1 MYFTLLFTQY
11 YGIYTVSTAITLK
24 YYWIHN
30 YVNILILHDSS
41 ISKALHFFFVKTD
54 TYYVHY
60 WFLKS
65 DDNTFYSI
73 CLYLK
78 ERVYIWPLL

>member
-41 ISKALHFFFVKTD
+41 ISKALHFFVKTD

-78 ERVYIWPLL
+78 EHVYIWPLL

>member
-41 ISKALHFFFVKTD
+41 ISKALHFL
-54 TYYVHY
+54 
-60 WFLKS
+60 LKL
-65 DDNTFYSI
+65 THI
-73 CLYLK
+73 M
-78 ERVYIWPLL
+78 YITGF